1 MFLRL
6 SLSLVGVAALC
17 VSAQA
22 QNASGTVIFR
32 FDGPEHWSEQ
42 GHTVANAGDQNGDGI
57 NDMLV
62 GAPGES
68 AVYLYS
74 SSDGALIHTWLG
86 ERHATAEGDF
96 GCSIDSI
103 ADLDGDGIRD
113 IVIGERL
120 HEHNGFPWAGQAYVY
135 SGATDQKI
143 YTFTYDEYSSFFGS
157 KVCVAGDLNNDG
169 FEDILIGAPG
179 ADIGGIGSV
188 GFIHAY
194 SGADGSLLYRIEG
207 DPATTRN
214 LGSSMAPYH
223 DYNGNNRDDF
233 FVGWGYEDLRLH
245 NGRDG
250 SHLRMWGGAGST
262 INPTVIARIH
272 DWDGDGIKD
281 FMTRGQATVYGESA
295 CIMAGWNGAVITT
308 IEALGGSIAAMTK
321 VKDLSGDGVDDIAFG
336 MPSTGS
342 PQEISVGLV
351 QVHDGV
357 TGDLLYAMPGERRLE
372 QMGHSLANM
381 GDTNGDGLGNFLMG
395 APGTTFSFDTRRGTA
410 HLFSCEQLPLTL
422 AIPDA
427 TAGETFEAR
436 IFGAPWKA
444 ELYLC
449 YSLAGAGPTP
459 WNYGLAFDLSMPI
472 NHIVPFDATDDGD
485 AFFGPAPLPPSLPSG
500 TQVWVQMFSY
510 APSTSRPTE
519 LSNMIPVVLQ

>member
-1 MFLRL
+1 M
-6 SLSLVGVAALC
+6 GVAVLC
-17 VSAQA
+17 VSAHA

-32 FDGPEHWSEQ
+32 FDGPTHWSEQ
-42 GHTVANAGDQNGDGI
+42 GAAVANAGDQNGDGI

-62 GAPGES
+62 AAPGEC

-74 SSDGALIHTWLG
+74 STDGALIHTWYG
-86 ERHATAEGDF
+86 ERHATGEGDF

-103 ADLDGDGIRD
+103 ADLDGDGTRD

-120 HEHNGFPWAGQAYVY
+120 HEHNGFPHAGQAYVY

-143 YTFTYDEYSSFFGS
+143 YTFSYDEYSSFFGA
-157 KVCVAGDLNNDG
+157 KVCVAGDLNMDG

-179 ADIGGIGSV
+179 ADIGGMSGV

-207 DPATTRN
+207 NSATTRN
-214 LGSSMAPYH
+214 LGSSMSRYH
-223 DYNGNNRDDF
+223 DTNGNNRDDF
-233 FVGWGYEDLRLH
+233 LVGWGYEDLRLH

-250 SHLRMWGGAGST
+250 SILNHWAGSGST

-281 FMTRGQATVYGESA
+281 FMTTGDGAGQHDAAY
-295 CIMAGWNGAVITT
+295 IMAGWNGAVITT
-308 IEALGGSIAAMTK
+308 IDSLGGTIKAMTK

-336 MPSTGS
+336 MPTTGS
-342 PQEISVGLV
+342 SQEHTVGLV

-372 QMGHSLANM
+372 QMGFSLANM
-381 GDTNGDGLGNFLMG
+381 GDINGDGLGNFLMG
-395 APGTTFSFDTRRGTA
+395 APGTTFDFSVDRGTA

-422 AIPDA
+422 AIPGPK
-427 TAGETFEAR
+427 AGETFEAR

-444 ELYLC
+444 DLYLC
-449 YSLAGAGPTP
+449 YSMSGAGPTP

-472 NHIVPFDATDDGD
+472 NHIVPFKATDDGD

-500 TQVWVQMFSY
+500 TQVWVQIFSY
-510 APSTSRPTE
+510 APSVSGREFE
-519 LSNMIPVVLQ
+519 LSNMVPVVLQ